1 MKPGD
6 LVTLI
11 PSTTRELAAATR
23 LGADGWTIREI
34 RETVIF
40 VGAPA
45 ALVAK
50 DGYIRWMRVANLRP
64 NAAAA

>member
-1 MKPGD
+1 MNVGD
-6 LVTLI
+6 LVTLV

-45 ALVAK
+45 ALVFK
-50 DGYIRWMRVANLRP
+50 DGHLRWMRTAQLRP
-64 NAAAA
+64 TKASA